1 MADADLSQFIVPAKP
16 SAPPAGT
23 DLSSFMTPP
32 KTAAPAAKPAGP
44 DLSGFMGKLKDTYR
58 ADVDTMKTAVPGFE
72 GAHMPRVPDM
82 PHPIKDAAAAAQ
94 AEGHK
99 FMEKYR
105 GQKTGGRPPGILD
118 TLAVPGAAV
127 GAALESVSGKP
138 LSQATGLPQKDIDTA
153 LLAGAPEAGAAKVA
167 EGLNAARGLMRG
179 EGKAAKAGEALK
191 AEAPVAAT
199 AKPAPDL
206 SEFMGKPKA
215 APDLSSFMEAP
226 KPKASEH
233 VAGPVVGAE
242 TDPVERV
249 DNALYRL
256 GGHATADRIELAQ
269 AIKAMPEE
277 VRDPKIQEELYHAI
291 EQKMV
296 DPNAVIP
303 EHLQPAM
310 DAMRPYYEEQTSLIN
325 KIRARGD
332 PELEPYLEDQGYV
345 ARRVKGQ
352 SPLMDSGPGAQPKDP
367 ILGKRSLVSK
377 AQAQKQRTA
386 GFMVTDQDGKTH
398 FAPEVNET
406 DIKGRPYTS
415 TRPATTAEI
424 EKNRPG
430 LEYHKNALANTI
442 DNVARLRRVDR
453 NLQVLDELKKNLT
466 DAGLAHR
473 DYHYFKNEQGQM
485 VKVGAN
491 SKAPDGFKTLP
502 HIPQLDGYSWSP
514 DVAEAVKDYY
524 PGPDEPLDSIL
535 SKVNQ
540 MMTASLFITPIP
552 HVKNVGTMWT
562 VGRGWDWMDP
572 GAYPRLMRTGSQA
585 MNEVLTLG
593 PKYRQMLRE
602 GSALMSGDT
611 ATKDFYKSMLELT
624 GNNIEADP
632 KLKSTIQKAFGM
644 PVDITKA
651 LYDASHKALWSAS
664 DMLMLQRQLELE
676 QKGMSSRKAISE
688 AEKWIANYRVPPQVL
703 KSRAFSQFVKN
714 GTYLQFGRYTYGKF
728 KALGEMAKIASKDA
742 TPAERADIA
751 GKIAV
756 LGILSL
762 FLYPLM
768 DKAVQKVSG
777 NDQARVSRGGE
788 MTPLDAVN
796 QLSKGEKDWSGAL
809 SSFITPAPLIEK
821 GMEVKNNRYAYSG
834 QNIVEPEASPL
845 GKAAEGAEYAAQP
858 LYPLELG
865 IGALKP
871 GGAAQSAGRV
881 FGVDL
886 PTVDPDVQK
895 AKRQK
900 YGRRTAKGRE
910 KKDPLENLLKGLDQ

>member
-1 MADADLSQFIVPAKP
+1 
-16 SAPPAGT
+16 
-23 DLSSFMTPP
+23 
-32 KTAAPAAKPAGP
+32 
-44 DLSGFMGKLKDTYR
+44 MGKLRDTYR
-58 ADVDTMKTAVPGFE
+58 TDVDTMKKAVPGFE
-72 GAHMPRVPDM
+72 GGHMPRVPDM
-82 PHPIKDAAAAAQ
+82 PHPLKDASEAAQ

-105 GQKTGGRPPGILD
+105 GQKTGGAPPGILD

-153 LLAGAPEAGAAKVA
+153 LLAANPEMGAAKVG
-167 EGLNAARGLMRG
+167 EGLAAARNLTRS
-179 EGKAAKAGEALK
+179 EGKIAAQAKDLK
-191 AEAPVAAT
+191 AIKLPEPPT
-199 AKPAPDL
+199 KGPDL
-206 SEFMGKPKA
+206 SSFMGKPKSAA
-215 APDLSSFMEAP
+215 APDLSGFMEAP
-226 KPKASEH
+226 KPKPAEH
-233 VAGPVVGAE
+233 TAGPVVGDEA
-242 TDPVERV
+242 DPVQRV

-256 GGHATADRIELAQ
+256 GGHATSDRIELAQ

-296 DPNAVIP
+296 DPNAAIP

-325 KIRARGD
+325 KIRERGD

-352 SPLMDSGPGAQPKDP
+352 SPLMDSGPGSQPKDP

-386 GFMVTDQDGKTH
+386 GFMVTDQDGKAH
-398 FAPEVNET
+398 FSPEVNET
-406 DIKGRPYTS
+406 DIKGRPYAS

-424 EKNRPG
+424 EANRPG

-453 NLQVLDELKKNLT
+453 NLQVLDEVKQNLT
-466 DAGLAHR
+466 AQNLAHR

-491 SKAPDGFKTLP
+491 SKAPEGFKTLP
-502 HIPQLDGYSWSP
+502 HIPQLDGYSFDP
-514 DVAEAVKDYY
+514 KVAEAFKDYY
-524 PGPDEPLDSIL
+524 PGPDEPLDNIL
-535 SKVNQ
+535 SKVNR
-540 MMTASLFITPIP
+540 MMTASLFVTPIP

-562 VGRGWDWMDP
+562 VGRGWDWMNP
-572 GAYPRLMRTGSQA
+572 GAYPKLMRTGSQA
-585 MNEVLTLG
+585 INEVLTLG

-632 KLKSTIQKAFGM
+632 KLKSSIQKAFGM

-742 TPAERADIA
+742 TPAERLDIA
-751 GKIAV
+751 GKIAA
-756 LGILSL
+756 LGVLSL
-762 FLYPLM
+762 FIYPLL
-768 DKAVQKVSG
+768 DKAAQKVSG
-777 NDQARVSRGGE
+777 NKDARVSRGGE
-788 MTPLDAVN
+788 MTPLDAVS

-821 GMEVKNNRYAYSG
+821 GMEIKNNRYAYSG
-834 QNIVEPEASPL
+834 QNIVEPEASPF
-845 GKAAEGAEYAAQP
+845 GKVAEGAEYAVQP

-871 GGAAQSAGRV
+871 GGAAQSAGRLA
-881 FGVDL
+881 GVDL
-886 PTVDPDVQK
+886 PPEGK
-895 AKRQK
+895 EGRRAKGQK
-900 YGRRTAKGRE
+900 YARSRAKGRE